1 MAAAPEGLCA
11 GRGKVFVS
19 KSWMIAAICAILT
32 VVLPGCGSDDDDT
45 GVRSYTASHYT
56 RATKLDEANNGT
68 AYTANKSPAATADE
82 ITRAVRPLDRRTA
95 GATTYLQY
103 RDDII
108 AISPNG
114 PGAKVLLDDYRT
126 GHHRH
131 HSAVSVF
138 GWPSDNSS
146 FRGGGSGEGK

>member
-1 MAAAPEGLCA
+1 M
-11 GRGKVFVS
+11 V
-19 KSWMIAAICAILT
+19 CAILA
-32 VVLPGCGSDDDDT
+32 VVLSGCGSDDDDE
-45 GVRSYTASHYT
+45 GIRSYIAANYT

-68 AYTANKSPAATADE
+68 AYTASKKPTAVADE
-82 ITRAVRPLDRRTA
+82 ITKAIRPLDRRTA

-114 PGAKVLLDDYRT
+114 SGAKILLDDYRT
-126 GHHRH
+126 GHRRH

-138 GWPSDNSS
+138 GWPSDNTG

>member
-1 MAAAPEGLCA
+1 MS
-11 GRGKVFVS
+11 R
-19 KSWMIAAICAILT
+19 KSWVVAAVCLILT
-32 VVLPGCGSDDDDT
+32 VVLSGCGSDDDDDA
-45 GVRSYTASHYT
+45 GVRSYIGSHYT
-56 RATKLDEANNGT
+56 RATKLDEANNGI
-68 AYTANKSPAATADE
+68 AYTSNKSPTATADE
-82 ITRAVRPLDRRTA
+82 ITKGVRQLDRRTA

-114 PGAKVLLDDYRT
+114 TGARILLDDYRN
-126 GHHRH
+126 GHRRH
-131 HSAVSVF
+131 HSAVSAF

>member
-1 MAAAPEGLCA
+1 M
-11 GRGKVFVS
+11 
-19 KSWMIAAICAILT
+19 LT
-32 VVLPGCGSDDDDT
+32 VVLSGCGSDDEDT
-45 GVRSYTASHYT
+45 GVRSYIGSHYT
-56 RATKLDEANNGT
+56 RAPKLDEANNGT
-68 AYTANKSPAATADE
+68 AYTSNKSPTATADE
-82 ITRAVRPLDRRTA
+82 ITKGVRQLDRRTA

-108 AISPNG
+108 AITPNG
-114 PGAKVLLDDYRT
+114 SGSKVLLDDYRN
-126 GHHRH
+126 GHRRH